1 MKTLAVVNPAASNG
15 RTARRWPQLK
25 PVLEAHVGPMD
36 VAFTAAQ
43 GEGESLAA
51 RGIIDGYEAIVSVGG
66 DGTHSEVV
74 NGIFQNYQ
82 GEAGDRAPCCLIPI
96 TSGTGGD
103 FRKTFGVGPG
113 PDAAIAHLA
122 GGAPRPIDVGEY
134 SYVDREGR
142 PNRRYFL
149 NILSLGLGGL
159 VDEKVNTTSKALGGK
174 ASFFIGSF
182 RALMAYR
189 NVNIR
194 LTLDGGEVLERRT
207 VTTALANGRFF
218 GGGMMIAPDA
228 DPTDGLFDVVVIGD
242 LSKAAMSILSGKIYK
257 GLHVDHPA
265 VEVHRAR
272 AVRVDSDDEALLD
285 VDGEPLGRCPIDV
298 KVLPGAL
305 RVWV

>member
-1 MKTLAVVNPAASNG
+1 MKKTLAVVNPASSNG
-15 RTARRWPQLK
+15 RTAQRWPELR
-25 PVLEAHVGPMD
+25 PLLEEVVGPVD
-36 VAFTAAQ
+36 EVFTTAPGEAETLAAQ
-43 GEGESLAA
+43 GLA
-51 RGIIDGYEAIVSVGG
+51 DGYEAIVSVGG

-74 NGIFQNYQ
+74 NGFFHKSR
-82 GEAGDRAPCCLIPI
+82 EAAPCFIPI

-103 FRKTFGVGPG
+103 FRKSFGVDKGPE
-113 PDAAIAHLA
+113 AAIAHL
-122 GGAPRPIDVGEY
+122 GQGAPRRIDVGEY
-134 SYVDREGR
+134 TFIDREGR
-142 PNRRYFL
+142 PARRYFL
-149 NILSLGLGGL
+149 NILSLGLGGM

-189 NVNIR
+189 NVRIR
-194 LTLDGGEVLERRT
+194 LTLDDGEVLERRT

-228 DPTDGLFDVVVIGD
+228 DPADGLLDVVTIGD
-242 LSKAAMSILSGKIYK
+242 LSKVAMTRLSGRIYK
-257 GLHVDHPA
+257 GTHIEHPA

-272 AVRVDSDDEALLD
+272 RVRVESEDEALLD

-305 RVWV
+305 KVWV

>member
-1 MKTLAVVNPAASNG
+1 MKKTLAVVNPASSNG
-15 RTARRWPQLK
+15 RTAKRWPELR
-25 PVLEAHVGPMD
+25 PLLEEVVGPVD
-36 VAFTAAQ
+36 EVFTTAPGEAETLTAQ
-43 GEGESLAA
+43 GIA
-51 RGIIDGYEAIVSVGG
+51 DGYEAIASVGG

-74 NGIFQNYQ
+74 NGFFNKSH
-82 GEAGDRAPCCLIPI
+82 EVDCCFIPI

-103 FRKTFGVGPG
+103 FRKTFGVDKGPE
-113 PDAAIAHLA
+113 AAIVHL
-122 GGAPRPIDVGEY
+122 GQGEPRRIDVGEY
-134 SYVDREGR
+134 TFIDREGR
-142 PNRRYFL
+142 PARRYFL
-149 NILSLGLGGL
+149 NILSLGLGGM

-189 NVNIR
+189 NVRIR
-194 LTLDGGEVLERRT
+194 LTLDDGEVLERGT

-228 DPTDGLFDVVVIGD
+228 DPADGLLDVVIIGD
-242 LSKAAMSILSGKIYK
+242 LSKVAMTRLSGRIYK
-257 GLHVDHPA
+257 GEHVAHPA

-272 AVRVDSDDEALLD
+272 RVRVESEDEALLD

-305 RVWV
+305 KIWI